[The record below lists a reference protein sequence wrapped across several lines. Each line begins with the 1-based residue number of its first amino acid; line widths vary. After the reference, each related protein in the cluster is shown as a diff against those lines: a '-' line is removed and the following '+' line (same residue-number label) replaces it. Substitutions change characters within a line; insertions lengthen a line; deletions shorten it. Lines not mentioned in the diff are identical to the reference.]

1 MQPDPLSTTSVE
13 TVTVLLAGLEITLTA
28 RRAGGSATVGA
39 SVEGTPPSASETQS
53 CWVDPADE
61 DPFLISAELE
71 REAISASGPTALGA
85 LSLPFLAYL
94 APRLRG
100 TNSTWFSSARLA
112 RAFRAGVI
120 ARRRLNGEVLDS
132 TSEGIPFRN
141 CIYICLRTAG
151 NCTVG
156 FWTANYAVYWARVRS
171 NVANDFHPD
180 SISHAFASRAEGEA
194 YLRGARRIWPPQAA

>member
-1 MQPDPLSTTSVE
+1 M
-13 TVTVLLAGLEITLTA
+13 AG
-28 RRAGGSATVGA
+28 S
-39 SVEGTPPSASETQS
+39 PPSASETQS
-53 CWVDPADE
+53 PADE

-141 CIYICLRTAG
+141 CIYVCLRTAG

-156 FWTANYAVYWARVRS
+156 FWTANYALYWARVRI
-171 NVANDFHPD
+171 NVANEFHPD
-180 SISHAFASRAEGEA
+180 SISHAFASRAEAEA
-194 YLRGARRIWPPQAA
+194 YLRGARRIWPPQA